1 MPKPAKSCMDPPE
14 WRICRAEGTST
25 WQNRFLVER
34 PWKKERQMEN
44 ARASLLSFLTL
55 LAVAACTPYDAPD
68 KPYVTDQRTTEPIFV
83 STQPLALPHP
93 TGCWR
98 CGFSDGLAEPRQ

>member
-44 ARASLLSFLTL
+44 ARARARFIRIESKGDSQGPGILIQ
-55 LAVAACTPYDAPD
+55 DA
-68 KPYVTDQRTTEPIFV
+68 
-83 STQPLALPHP
+83 
-93 TGCWR
+93 GW
-98 CGFSDGLAEPRQ
+98 